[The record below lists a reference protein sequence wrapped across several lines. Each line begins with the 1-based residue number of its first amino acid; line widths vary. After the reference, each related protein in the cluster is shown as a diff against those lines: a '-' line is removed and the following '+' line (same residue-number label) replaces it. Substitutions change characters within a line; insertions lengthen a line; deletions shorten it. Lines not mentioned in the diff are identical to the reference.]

1 MTKLN
6 VDRRRAI
13 GGVAAG
19 VGLAAAA
26 AASSTVVGGAHAQ
39 AGSKTF
45 LLVHGSFCGG
55 WYWRRVADRLEGN
68 GHKVFAPTLAGLGE
82 HSHLLN
88 KDINLDTHITD
99 IVNLI
104 KWEDLSDI
112 CLVAHSYAGWPAS
125 GALEQIGQRVSSIVW
140 VDAFKPDDGQKALD
154 VVNETIRKAALA
166 AVEKG
171 EAGLPPAPAVLFL
184 VNERD
189 RAYADSKFTPQ
200 PVGAYLQPIK
210 LSGARD
216 KVARKTYIRCT
227 RFPAPAF
234 NKAMA
239 ECKADPSWTVIENTT
254 SGHVIMLDESEWLA
268 DTLMKIA

>member
-6 VDRRRAI
+6 VDRRDVI
-13 GGVAAG
+13 GGVAASGLTAAG
-19 VGLAAAA
+19 V
-26 AASSTVVGGAHAQ
+26 ASGTVVGTARAQ
-39 AGSKTF
+39 NEPKTF
-45 LLVHGSFCGG
+45 LLIHGSFCGG
-55 WYWRRVADRLEGN
+55 WYWRRASDLLEKE
-68 GHKVFAPTLAGLGE
+68 GHKVFSPTLAGLGE

-104 KWEDLSDI
+104 KWEDLNNI

-125 GALEQIGQRVSSIVW
+125 GALEQIGQRVSSIIW

-166 AVEKG
+166 AAEKG
-171 EAGLPPAPAVLFL
+171 EAGLPPAPAALFL
-184 VNERD
+184 VNEKD

-200 PVGAYLQPIK
+200 PVGAYLQPIR

-216 KVARKTYIRCT
+216 KVARKTYIRCS

-239 ECKADPSWTVIENTT
+239 ECKADASWTVIENTT
-254 SGHVIMLDESEWLA
+254 SGHVIMLDEPEWLA
-268 DTLMKIA
+268 DILVKVA